1 LKLDAPIYGRFEL
14 ITKGSAMLNGKELGE
29 ETLRFVQCATPEA
42 SLICGPQGATIIV
55 MTYDDDAAKTYGGS
69 LREDL
74 KIVLPKMQAQ
84 AHA

>member
-1 LKLDAPIYGRFEL
+1 MQ
-14 ITKGSAMLNGKELGE
+14 SA
-29 ETLRFVQCATPEA
+29 APEA

-55 MTYDDDAAKTYGGS
+55 MTYDDDAAQTYGGS

-84 AHA
+84 AHQ